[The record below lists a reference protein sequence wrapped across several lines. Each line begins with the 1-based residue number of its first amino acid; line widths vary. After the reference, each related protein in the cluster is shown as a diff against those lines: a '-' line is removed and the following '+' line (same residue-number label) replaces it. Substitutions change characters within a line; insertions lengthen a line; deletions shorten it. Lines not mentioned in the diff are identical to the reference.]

1 MQNETNSATL
11 DLSDIANIIPKLG
24 SGDSPRVGKNF
35 PVKIYSC

>member
-11 DLSDIANIIPKLG
+11 DLSDIANIIPKMG
-24 SGDSPRVGKNF
+24 SGDSPRVVL